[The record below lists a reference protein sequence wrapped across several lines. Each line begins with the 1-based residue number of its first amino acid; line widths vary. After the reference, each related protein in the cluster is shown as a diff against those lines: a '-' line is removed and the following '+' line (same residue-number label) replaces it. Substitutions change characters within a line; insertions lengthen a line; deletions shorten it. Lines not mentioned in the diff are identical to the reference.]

1 MIVLPNSQNS
11 NERNLQSDDV
21 SLAYEFA
28 KKFPGYTA
36 ENLAKKGIHPVAQR
50 RFVLVAADHPIVSAI
65 SENAEKLQMGEISMM
80 PEGLVKISSG
90 LYDSIMPLVKT
101 QVESQI
107 KVRDYSHMNVTIQ
120 PAEFGSWADARSE
133 LMIEAKRPLQAQLD
147 SQISAAVNES
157 DIKQLRAAFRDK
169 EREIEHDIDH
179 KQMEFHLNLGVAY
192 NFLSK

>member
-1 MIVLPNSQNS
+1 MCACARS
-11 NERNLQSDDV
+11 
-21 SLAYEFA
+21 
-28 KKFPGYTA
+28 
-36 ENLAKKGIHPVAQR
+36 
-50 RFVLVAADHPIVSAI
+50 
-65 SENAEKLQMGEISMM
+65 
-80 PEGLVKISSG
+80 
-90 LYDSIMPLVKT
+90 
-101 QVESQI
+101 

-192 NFLSK
+192 NVREHSNHTPRTPAAQLEANPSPNVSTLESQTRLLDMAVLVKVDGLSFKKKKPINGVNNHPSHPLSRVCVFKLKKI